1 MTTAPLDRTH
11 TQFRRGEAAPL
22 RFRNVLV
29 VEFRKFLAT
38 RSNQTLALL
47 TLSSA
52 LLVAGLI
59 AAFYDSL
66 FESAANHWL
75 VSAFLIRMPVQY
87 LFAPL
92 IVLLTTS
99 EWGTRSVMT
108 TFTLVPRRGL
118 VIAAKAIVTAVATL
132 LVWGLASALGIAS
145 TYLGRDVAGM
155 NTAGMWIPAKDVLLD
170 LLAFCL
176 FMASA
181 FGIGLLVQNS
191 AAAIAIVLVG
201 PMAIQ
206 ILRQFSEWMSE
217 TFAWVDMNG
226 VAQQMQ
232 MGGDPGMWP
241 QLLVAS
247 VFWVVLP
254 LVGGVWWTFRRE
266 AA

>member
-11 TQFRRGEAAPL
+11 AQFRRGEAAPL
-22 RFRNVLV
+22 RFANVLT
-29 VEFRKFLAT
+29 VEFRKLLAT
-38 RSNQTLALL
+38 RANQVLALL
-47 TLSSA
+47 TLGSA
-52 LLVAGLI
+52 LVVAALI
-59 AAFYDSL
+59 VAFYDTL
-66 FESAANHWL
+66 FDGAANHWL

-92 IVLLTTS
+92 MVLLLTS

-118 VIAAKAIVTAVATL
+118 IMAAKGIVTAVTTL
-132 LVWGLASALGIAS
+132 VVWGLVAGLGVAS

-155 NTAGMWIPAKDVLLD
+155 DTAGMWIPAKDVALD
-170 LLAFCL
+170 LLAFGL

-181 FGIGLLVQNS
+181 FAIGLLVQNS

-201 PMAIQ
+201 PMAVQ
-206 ILRQFSEWMSE
+206 ILRQFGQWMNE
-217 TFAWVDMNG
+217 AFAWIDMNG

-232 MGGDPGMWP
+232 MGGDPGLWP

-247 VFWVVLP
+247 VVWVVLP
-254 LVGGVWWTFRRE
+254 LVAGIWWTSRRE